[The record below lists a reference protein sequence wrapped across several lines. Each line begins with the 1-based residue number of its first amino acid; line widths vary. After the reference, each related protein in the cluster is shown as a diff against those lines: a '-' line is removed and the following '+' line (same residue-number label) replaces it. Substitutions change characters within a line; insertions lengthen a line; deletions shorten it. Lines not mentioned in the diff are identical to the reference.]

1 MTEATCHILHIDDT
15 KGTIIVGYVGDEQD
29 ALSYETLED
38 HLQDVIDESN
48 PQFVNVVMLN
58 VFGLRIAEQE
68 AIIRFIN
75 DESDHLHVETFIN
88 HFNVT
93 EEDLEML
100 ITNGESDEAY
110 QYTIETPKRLLK
122 ELLVDAMI
130 ASLHA

>member
-1 MTEATCHILHIDDT
+1 MTEATCHTLHIDKT
-15 KGTIIVGYVGDEQD
+15 KGTIIVGYVGGARDV
-29 ALSYETLED
+29 LSYETLED

-58 VFGLRIAEQE
+58 VFGYSQAEQE
-68 AIIRFIN
+68 AIIRFIK

-100 ITNGESDEAY
+100 ITNGESNH
-110 QYTIETPKRLLK
+110 QYTIETPRYLLR

-130 ASLHA
+130 ASLHT